1 MYVFDVSLLGADEM
15 AYLPFVPQVE
25 GNSISSG
32 DDTTTTVNIGVSF
45 PFGGTS
51 FSTLYVSINVTSFKI
66 THLIYIVVYLGWNQW
81 NCILWISLQSF
92 QQFRSC

>member
-1 MYVFDVSLLGADEM
+1 MYITFDVSLLGADEM

-32 DDTTTTVNIGVSF
+32 DDATTTVNIGVSF

-51 FSTLYVSINVTSFKI
+51 FSTLYVSVLYHFI
-66 THLIYIVVYLGWNQW
+66 THLILCYNYLGWNQW
-81 NCILWISLQSF
+81 NCILWISLQSL